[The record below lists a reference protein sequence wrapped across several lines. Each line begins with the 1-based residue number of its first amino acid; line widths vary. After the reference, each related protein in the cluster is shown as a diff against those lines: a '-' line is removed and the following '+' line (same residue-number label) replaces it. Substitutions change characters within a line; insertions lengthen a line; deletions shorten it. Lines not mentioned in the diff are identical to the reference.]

1 MQDYEYMQ
9 LAVDAAQQA
18 QWRPW
23 KNPRVGAVI
32 VKDDHILAV
41 GYHHQYGDVH
51 AEIDAYQQV
60 ADKQQLV
67 GATIYVTL
75 EPCAHTGKQP
85 SCATQMLVW
94 GLQRVVVGQIDPNPL
109 VTKHGVERLR
119 AAGVQVD
126 IWPIPVSE
134 AINPAFHYFFT
145 HQLPYVTLKVA
156 QSLNGKITAASNEAT
171 KITSAVVDEDSHTL
185 RAYQQA
191 IIIGSTTALVDQPSL
206 AVRHV
211 HTQHQPLRVIIDR
224 RGRLVNSAAVTQD
237 NTLIITENA
246 DFATQAEQVSYL
258 KVVTPQTILHLL
270 GQRGIQAVLVEGGSE
285 LHAAFV
291 QAHAYQEII
300 VYQTT
305 GLLPNTGVSSFGT
318 ADSMTDLGKIKN
330 VKVIDNTLKVTIKRE
345 EA

>member
-1 MQDYEYMQ
+1 M
-9 LAVDAAQQA
+9 
-18 QWRPW
+18 
-23 KNPRVGAVI
+23 
-32 VKDDHILAV
+32 
-41 GYHHQYGDVH
+41 
-51 AEIDAYQQV
+51 
-60 ADKQQLV
+60 
-67 GATIYVTL
+67 
-75 EPCAHTGKQP
+75 
-85 SCATQMLVW
+85 
-94 GLQRVVVGQIDPNPL
+94 
-109 VTKHGVERLR
+109 
-119 AAGVQVD
+119 
-126 IWPIPVSE
+126 
-134 AINPAFHYFFT
+134 
-145 HQLPYVTLKVA
+145 
-156 QSLNGKITAASNEAT
+156 
-171 KITSAVVDEDSHTL
+171 
-185 RAYQQA
+185 
-191 IIIGSTTALVDQPSL
+191 
-206 AVRHV
+206 
-211 HTQHQPLRVIIDR
+211 
-224 RGRLVNSAAVTQD
+224 NSAAVTQD